1 MELKDKVVLVTGSSQ
16 GIGKETAIAFSEKG
30 AKVII
35 TYNKNKKLG
44 EETLRECKKHN
55 QSILVHLDVTNE
67 KSVKECVE
75 KIKKEFGKLDILVNN
90 AGVLNSNEL
99 LRQNIHDIENQIN
112 TNLLGLIKMTK
123 TVLPFIQEQKESV
136 IINIASAAGK
146 QAYGDLSVYC
156 ATKFG
161 VRGFSQALAQELP
174 KNIRVYSV
182 NPGMTAT
189 KMTNFHGI
197 PPRKV
202 ADLIVKTSEEK
213 LNISSGGDV
222 DVWEFV

>member
-16 GIGKETAIAFSEKG
+16 GIGKETVIAFSEKG
-30 AKVII
+30 ANLII
-35 TYNKNKKLG
+35 TYNKNKKSG
-44 EETLRECKKHN
+44 ERVLKECKKHN

-75 KIKKEFGKLDILVNN
+75 KIKKEFGKLNILVNN
-90 AGVLNSNEL
+90 AGVLSDEEL
-99 LRQNIHDIENQIN
+99 GKQNIHDIENQIN
-112 TNLLGLIKMTK
+112 TNLIGLIKTTK
-123 TVLPFIQEQKESV
+123 VFLPLLLKQKEAV

-146 QAYGDLSVYC
+146 EAYANLSVYC

-161 VRGFSQALAQELP
+161 VRGFTQALAQELP
-174 KNIRVYSV
+174 NNIKIYSV

-202 ADLIVKTSEEK
+202 ADLIVRTSEEK

-222 DVWEFV
+222 DVWKMV